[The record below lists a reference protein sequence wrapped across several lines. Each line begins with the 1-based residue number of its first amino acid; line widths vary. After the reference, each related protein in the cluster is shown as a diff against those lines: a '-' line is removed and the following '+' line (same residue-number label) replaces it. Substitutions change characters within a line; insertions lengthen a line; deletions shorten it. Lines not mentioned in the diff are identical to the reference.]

1 VGDAG
6 AVFTNPAGLA
16 TLRHLALEGTY
27 RRSRFNTMVGTAAVG
42 WRLNQFDVGG
52 GVAYLAAD
60 SQPALG
66 SALGLVRGPLERP
79 YEAMAVGSLVYRFG
93 LFALGGSIREL
104 RRSTAAS
111 LERGRSGDV
120 GAAIAIFDIMAIGFA
135 AQNVSGNWYRKEA
148 LPMPRLLR
156 WGFTMNYTDPQET
169 VRLLS
174 TVEAQWPEGAPA
186 RWILGGEAGA
196 VIYGAG
202 VLGRLGYQTRTT
214 GEPAVTWGG
223 SLTLGALQVDY
234 AYGSR
239 DPLGAG
245 AHRLGFRLTL

>member
-1 VGDAG
+1 
-6 AVFTNPAGLA
+6 VFSNPAGLA

-27 RRSRFNTMVGTAAVG
+27 RRGRFNSMLATAALG
-42 WRLNQFDVGG
+42 WRLSQFDVGA

-60 SQPALG
+60 SQP
-66 SALGLVRGPLERP
+66 ALGLVRGPLERP
-79 YEAMAVGSLVYRFG
+79 YEATAVGSLVYRFG

-104 RRSTAAS
+104 RRSSAAS

-148 LPMPRLLR
+148 LPMPRLVR

-196 VIYGAG
+196 VIYGVG
-202 VLGRLGYQTRTT
+202 VLGRLAYRTRTA
-214 GEPAVTWGG
+214 GEPAVTGGG
-223 SLTLGALQVDY
+223 SLTLGSLQVDY

-239 DPLGAG
+239 DPLGAA
-245 AHRLGFRLTL
+245 AHRLGLRLTL